1 MKKISILVIL
11 PSLVGGG
18 AEKVTLSLLENLDK
32 NVFVCT
38 LILLNAHGPLK
49 VKINSEHVIDLK
61 NQRFRHAFP
70 LLIKKIRHIK
80 PDVIFSTF
88 PHITLPL
95 LLIRKLFT
103 KNMIIISREPNMI
116 KLSLRYSPYS
126 LVLKILHKLL
136 LPTAD
141 KVIVNSQAMYKDL
154 SKRGVKEN
162 KLVLVHNPIDHINI
176 RRVSNFNRHAGKGLR
191 LIAMGRLVKQKGF
204 DRVIPI
210 LKKLKNAHLTILGEG
225 SEYNNLINLVKNLD
239 LESKV
244 DFKGYIKNSNSF
256 IAGADYFILPSRW
269 EGLPN
274 AALESLVLGTPVI
287 SFKEVEG
294 LADIFPYVEKNN
306 LYLCKN
312 EYDMEELL
320 KNLPSRLDYK
330 NISLRENLLSTFN
343 TPFQYSEKI
352 SILLKGLVF
361 CIKK

>member
-1 MKKISILVIL
+1 MKKISILIIL
-11 PSLVGGG
+11 PSLAGGG

-32 NVFVCT
+32 NIFLCN
-38 LILLNAHGPLK
+38 LILLNANGPSK
-49 VKINSEHVIDLK
+49 VNINSEHIIDLK
-61 NQRFRHAFP
+61 SQRFRHAFP
-70 LLIKKIRHIK
+70 SLIKKIIHIK
-80 PDVIFSTF
+80 PDIIFSTF

-103 KNMIIISREPNMI
+103 KKIIIISREPNMI
-116 KLSLRYSPYS
+116 KFSLRYSSYS

-141 KVIVNSQAMYKDL
+141 KVIVNSQAMLNDL
-154 SKRGVKEN
+154 SKRGVKKN
-162 KLVLVHNPIDHINI
+162 KLALVHNPIDHLNI
-176 RRVSNFNRHAGKGLR
+176 RKVSNFNRHSGKGLR

-204 DRVIPI
+204 DRLIPI
-210 LKKLKNAHLTILGEG
+210 LKNLKNAHLTILGEG
-225 SEYNNLINLVKNLD
+225 QEYNNLINLVKNLD

-244 DFKGYIKNSNSF
+244 DFKGYIKNPYSL

-294 LADIFPYVEKNN
+294 LVDIFPHVEKNN
-306 LYLCKN
+306 LYLCEN

-320 KNLPSRLDYK
+320 KKLSSRLDYK
-330 NISLRENLLSTFN
+330 KLKLRKNLLSKFN
-343 TPFQYSEKI
+343 TPFQYSKKI
-352 SILLKGLVF
+352 SILLRGLVF
-361 CIKK
+361 

>member
-1 MKKISILVIL
+1 MQKISILIIL
-11 PSLVGGG
+11 PSLAGGG

-32 NVFVCT
+32 NIFVCN

-49 VKINSEHVIDLK
+49 VKINNEHVVDLK
-61 NQRFRHAFP
+61 SERFKNGFP
-70 LLIKKIRHIK
+70 LLIKTIRRIK

-95 LLIRKLFT
+95 LLMRKLFT
-103 KNMIIISREPNMI
+103 KNIIIMSREPNMI
-116 KLSLRYSPYS
+116 GLSLRNSSYSFII
-126 LVLKILHKLL
+126 KILHKLL

-154 SKRGVKEN
+154 YKRGVKDN
-162 KLVLVHNPIDHINI
+162 KLELVHNPIDHLNI
-176 RRVSNFNRHAGKGLR
+176 RKVDNFNRQTGKGLR

-204 DRVIPI
+204 DRLIPI
-210 LKKLKNAHLTILGEG
+210 LKNLKNAHLTILGEG
-225 SEYNNLINLVKNLD
+225 AEYNNLINLVKNLG

-244 DFKGYIKNSNSF
+244 DFKGYIENPNSF

-274 AALESLVLGTPVI
+274 AALESLVLGTPVL

-294 LADIFPYVEKNN
+294 LVDILPYVKNNN

-312 EYDMEELL
+312 ELDMEELL
-320 KNLPSRLDYK
+320 KTLPSRIDYK
-330 NISLRENLLSTFN
+330 NIILRKNLLSKFN
-343 TPFQYSEKI
+343 TPFQYSKKI
-352 SILLKGLVF
+352 SILLKGLVS
-361 CIKK
+361 

>member
-1 MKKISILVIL
+1 MKKISILIIL
-11 PSLVGGG
+11 PSLAGGG

-32 NVFVCT
+32 NIFVCN

-49 VKINSEHVIDLK
+49 ANINSKYIIDLK
-61 NQRFRHAFP
+61 SQRFRHAFP
-70 LLIKKIRHIK
+70 LLIRKIRHIK

-95 LLIRKLFT
+95 LLVRKLFR
-103 KNMIIISREPNMI
+103 KNIIIISREPNMI
-116 KLSLRYSPYS
+116 KLSLRYSSYS

-154 SKRGVKEN
+154 SQRGVKEN
-162 KLVLVHNPIDHINI
+162 KLALIHNPIDHLNI
-176 RRVSNFNRHAGKGLR
+176 RRVSNFNRHVGKGLR

-204 DRVIPI
+204 DRLIPI
-210 LKKLKNAHLTILGEG
+210 LKNLKNAHLTILGEG
-225 SEYNNLINLVKNLD
+225 SEYNNLINLVKNLN

-244 DFKGYIKNSNSF
+244 DFKGYVENSNSF

-294 LADIFPYVEKNN
+294 LVDILPYVEKNN
-306 LYLCKN
+306 LYLCKD
-312 EYDMEELL
+312 EYAMEELL
-320 KNLPSRLDYK
+320 KKLPSRLDYK
-330 NISLRENLLSTFN
+330 NINLRKNLLSKFN
-343 TPFQYSEKI
+343 TPFKYSKKI

-361 CIKK
+361 